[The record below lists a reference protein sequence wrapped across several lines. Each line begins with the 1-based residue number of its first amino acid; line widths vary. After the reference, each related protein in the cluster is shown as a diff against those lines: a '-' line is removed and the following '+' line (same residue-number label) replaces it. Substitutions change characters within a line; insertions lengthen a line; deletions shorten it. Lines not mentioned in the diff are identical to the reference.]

1 LVPIFFNKKLFIF
14 FLCYLCRLR
23 FWEIWIPG
31 ILNLKRPNL
40 SSRCFF
46 FLSLSY
52 LVRKNKLWTA
62 RLLISS
68 YATCNSPVIL
78 LDLKLLINY
87 VTIQA
92 IWLKCSFFPNR
103 TDYFEEKSVNVKAL
117 KKCLISSVGTFVPVA
132 FFTAQWTLFLALRQ
146 SSLRDYFE
154 PPRYCCLLIWT
165 L

>member
-1 LVPIFFNKKLFIF
+1 MVPIFFNKKLFIF

-132 FFTAQWTLFLALRQ
+132 FLQHNELIFSPQTKQFKRLFWT
-146 SSLRDYFE
+146 
-154 PPRYCCLLIWT
+154 P
-165 L
+165 